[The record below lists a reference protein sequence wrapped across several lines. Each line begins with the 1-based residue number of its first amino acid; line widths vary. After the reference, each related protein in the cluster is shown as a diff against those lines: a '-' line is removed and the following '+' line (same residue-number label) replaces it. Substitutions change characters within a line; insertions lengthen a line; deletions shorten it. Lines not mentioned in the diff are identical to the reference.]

1 VPLSSRQYSKEH
13 PSACT
18 CVECT
23 NRRLAKWQGGN
34 CSQSSRRGDRNDH
47 RKTNRRGRRVFF
59 TGIVRL
65 CLNLAILLGFGLLV
79 WHSYLLFT
87 HKASNPL
94 TGSILLITGIAVWV
108 ALIVL
113 SRSRYKRVKPSFTLT
128 TFLVAMILFI
138 LTFAGVQPMSTYKDN
153 LFQSWKT
160 TQDKWAAEREIAE
173 TQKVKQAVAMTPVKL
188 DSLTPPS
195 AETAPPKIPSQT
207 TQAANIKNAERR
219 SFELINIERVKAGVP
234 ATMWDEKLY
243 ELSRAHTQEM
253 ADRGELFHT
262 PMDAPHGENAWGG
275 KGYYRYGEQELATV
289 IVNSWMTSP
298 LHKAWLLHAPIKE
311 SVVSIVVSPDG
322 QYASWS
328 FWTSK
333 LSSGPE
339 LVMRIA
345 DEWKNSGSGLDWI
358 PWLESKGYLK

>member
-1 VPLSSRQYSKEH
+1 
-13 PSACT
+13 
-18 CVECT
+18 
-23 NRRLAKWQGGN
+23 
-34 CSQSSRRGDRNDH
+34 
-47 RKTNRRGRRVFF
+47 
-59 TGIVRL
+59 
-65 CLNLAILLGFGLLV
+65 
-79 WHSYLLFT
+79 
-87 HKASNPL
+87 
-94 TGSILLITGIAVWV
+94 
-108 ALIVL
+108 
-113 SRSRYKRVKPSFTLT
+113 
-128 TFLVAMILFI
+128 MILFI

-160 TQDKWAAEREIAE
+160 TQDKWAAEREIADA
-173 TQKVKQAVAMTPVKL
+173 QKVKQAVAMTPVKL
-188 DSLTPPS
+188 DSLPS
-195 AETAPPKIPSQT
+195 AQLPSDTTKT
-207 TQAANIKNAERR
+207 TQPTATKPSVSSDNVAIAERKA
-219 SFELINIERVKAGVP
+219 FELINLMREKAGAP
-234 ATMWDEKLY
+234 ATVWDDKLY
-243 ELSRAHTQEM
+243 GLSKAHTQEM
-253 ADRGELFHT
+253 AARGELFHT
-262 PMDAPHGENAWGG
+262 PMDAPYGENAWGG

-298 LHKAWLLHAPIKE
+298 LHKAWLLHSPIKE